1 MNSDARSKAQALGAS
16 VGSGDYS
23 GGSNSSNKKNLKDI
37 DSSEINIK
45 GFKTTGGKISTTGKM
60 KQEGGKGKE
69 IDSMP

>member
-23 GGSNSSNKKNLKDI
+23 GGSNSSKKKELKDI
-37 DSSEINIK
+37 DNSEINIK
-45 GFKTTGGKISTTGKM
+45 GFKTTGGKVSATGKM